1 MKRDE
6 ILLVNLSGRGDKD
19 VISAW
24 LPTRGREELMPKIQD
39 ASSGF
44 AANGGAAW

>member
-19 VISAW
+19 VISVQKA
-24 LPTRGREELMPKIQD
+24 LD
-39 ASSGF
+39 ARAGKS
-44 AANGGAAW
+44 